1 MRIAMPLLLRITVC
15 YLGLVDGT
23 VLAAPLPTD

>member
-1 MRIAMPLLLRITVC
+1 MPLLLRITVC